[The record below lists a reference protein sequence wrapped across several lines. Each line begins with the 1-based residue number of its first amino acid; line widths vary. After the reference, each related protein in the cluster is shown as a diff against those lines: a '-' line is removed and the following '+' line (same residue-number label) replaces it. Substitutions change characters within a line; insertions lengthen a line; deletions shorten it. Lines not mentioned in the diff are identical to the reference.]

1 MSELKIDIPLAN
13 IEQHFAE
20 LGRIGRLGPFLTDG
34 FLRSAWSFEESEA
47 MEYIRSAGASQGL
60 QAHYDGIGNLYLT
73 TPGLAA
79 GVIQCGS
86 HLDTV
91 PKGGMYDGGA
101 GIVAG
106 LEAILALR
114 PAWASLKHRLQLVV
128 WRGEESA
135 TFGVVCK
142 GSQAAFGKN
151 EPGALLK
158 KFEGK
163 TMEEAIRSQGY
174 DPEFIGD
181 RRPTLTQADI
191 DGILAHIELHIE
203 QASKLER
210 DEKELGIVS
219 CIRGADRLRIK
230 VTGEAAHAGGTP
242 MGTIYRKDANLAMAY
257 MQVELDR
264 LVTSWL
270 ERGEDLVQ
278 TVGVINAD
286 LDYNLHDPQVYENAF
301 TKVSPFGYFT
311 LDVRSRRL
319 ATLNGYLQEAR
330 AVIQEVAERLRV
342 KAEIIT
348 MNELRPTESLDEG
361 LQALMVESCRELKMS
376 YETLPSGALHDAA
389 VVAGQKHS
397 DGSPIPVG
405 MIFIPCREG
414 LSHNPKEYASPQAV
428 RNGAKLL
435 ASVFAKLAG
444 AG

>member
-1 MSELKIDIPLAN
+1 MMTQTNFEIPLAN
-13 IEQHFAE
+13 IEQHFSE
-20 LGRIGRLGPFLTDG
+20 LGRIGRLGPFLDDG
-34 FLRSAWSFEESEA
+34 FLRAAWSYEESEA
-47 MEYIRSAGASQGL
+47 MEYIRFAGVSQGL
-60 QAHYDGIGNLYLT
+60 QARYDGIGNLYLT
-73 TPGLAA
+73 TPGRDSGL
-79 GVIQCGS
+79 IQVGS

-114 PAWASLKHRLQLVV
+114 PAWGSFKRRLQLVV

-135 TFGVVCK
+135 TFGAVCK

-151 EPGALLK
+151 DPGILIK

-163 TMEEAIRSQGY
+163 TLEEAIRSQGY
-174 DPEFIGD
+174 DPDFISE
-181 RRPTLTQADI
+181 RRPALSQAEVDA
-191 DGILAHIELHIE
+191 ILAHFELHIE
-203 QASKLER
+203 QASKLQT
-210 DEKELGIVS
+210 DGKELGIVT
-219 CIRGADRLRIK
+219 CIRGAARLRIM

-242 MGTIYRKDANLAMAY
+242 MGTNYRRDANLGMAY

-264 LVTSWL
+264 LITSWL

-319 ATLNGYLQEAR
+319 ATLKQYLDEAR
-330 AVIQEVAERLRV
+330 AVVHEVAARLRV
-342 KAEIIT
+342 SVEIIT
-348 MNELRPTESLDEG
+348 MNELPPTETLDLG
-361 LQALMVESCRELKMS
+361 LQALTTDCSRELGIS
-376 YETLPSGALHDAA
+376 YEALPSGALHDAA
-389 VVAGQKHS
+389 VVANQKHS
-397 DGSPIPVG
+397 DGSVIPVA
-405 MIFIPCREG
+405 MVFIPCRDG

-428 RNGAKLL
+428 RSGSRLL
-435 ASVFAKLAG
+435 ASAFDRLARL
-444 AG
+444 